1 MKLKSLKYS
10 QHKDKPNQWS
20 VKGCTFEDIQLI
32 VGKNAT
38 GKTRLLNVINGLA
51 KILSRYGKLPFLSG
65 DYNVQ
70 FDKKGKHIEYV
81 LRYEGGKVSFEK
93 LTVNNDVVLKR
104 HRSGKGKIRS
114 IKLKKELEF
123 QIPKDEVA
131 VFAKRDSVQHPFLDD
146 LYSWA
151 DSLIHFAFSSDLGK
165 PLLLSSEEALR
176 DMGEIDPKDTMAVL
190 RKFKNGE
197 DKFGNKFISSI
208 LCDMA
213 SIGYDIDD
221 IDIRPPI
228 SVKFKGLPAPIGF
241 LVKETDL
248 TGPTDQNEMS
258 QGMFRAFSLIVQTN
272 YSQFARIPSC
282 ILIDD
287 IGEGLDFE
295 RSISLINLITGKVQN
310 TLTQLI
316 MATNDRFVMNA
327 VPLKYW
333 SIIHR
338 SGNTSQMFN
347 RRNLSKIF
355 NEFELTGLN
364 NFDFFSSEYFLRHI
378 KQK

>member
-1 MKLKSLKYS
+1 MKLKSLSYS
-10 QHKDKPNQWS
+10 QHKDKPNRWT
-20 VKGCTFEDIQLI
+20 VKGCTFENIQLI

-38 GKTRLLNVINGLA
+38 GKTRLLNVINGVA
-51 KILSRYGKLPFLSG
+51 RILSRQGKLQFLSG
-65 DYNVQ
+65 DYNIQ
-70 FDKKGKHIEYV
+70 FDKKGKLINYV
-81 LRYEGGKVSFEK
+81 LRYEDGKVSFEK
-93 LTVNNDVVLKR
+93 FTVNNDVFLKR

-114 IKLKKELEF
+114 IKLKEELEF
-123 QIPKDEVA
+123 QIPNDEVA
-131 VFAKRDSVQHPFLDD
+131 AFAKRDSVQHPFLDD
-146 LYSWA
+146 LYAWA
-151 DSLIHFAFSSDLGK
+151 DNLIHFAFSGNLGQ
-165 PLLLSSEEALR
+165 PLLVSSEEALGK
-176 DMGEIDPKDTMAVL
+176 MGEIDPKNTAAVL
-190 RKFKNGE
+190 QKFKNGK
-197 DKFGNKFISSI
+197 DRFGDDFISSI
-208 LCDMA
+208 LNDMA
-213 SIGYDIDD
+213 SIGYEVDN
-221 IDIRPPI
+221 IDIEPPI
-228 SVKFKGLPAPIGF
+228 SIKFKGIAAPIGF
-241 LVKETDL
+241 LIKETDL
-248 TGPTDQNEMS
+248 EGPTDQNEMS

-310 TLTQLI
+310 TSTQLI

-327 VPLKYW
+327 VPLRYW

-347 RRNLSKIF
+347 RRNSSKIF